1 MKTKLLLVSFLCG
14 SFAVS
19 AQKVAT
25 QVARVG
31 KNNVHVNTGSTQS
44 NVNFSNRD
52 VFYTN
57 DFSNP
62 SDWVISSEITSGAGA
77 DDNWVIGTTG
87 PTGSFA
93 IDPIESTT
101 AANGFA
107 LFDSDLLCSF
117 NQIANLTLANGINCS
132 DQTEVLLSFE
142 QQYRRFYDSTF
153 VFVSN
158 DDGVNWT
165 KFSVNTDLGNND
177 LCDGAPSGLAQIYIT
192 SVAAGQANV
201 KIRFQFYSPSSLN
214 ALAGCAYSWMIDD
227 VKLSTPLQNNVTID
241 QVFAANINADYDMGL
256 IPLSQAD
263 TVQSTVLVSNNGSA
277 AQDVVLNYS
286 IKRNGTEVNSGS
298 TPALNIAGFSS
309 EAIDIVSNYVP
320 DQIGNYTIDVT
331 AAISIADEDPSDNSG
346 SNGFEM
352 TENLYSAVGDI
363 ANTVALDLSA
373 PTASPFD
380 TYRIGQNFWIKN
392 AATVTGIEISPA
404 RIATVAAS
412 GNVSLDIELF
422 ANIAQGGL
430 DTPLALENFL
440 VTSTHAVTPA
450 WYTVAFSQPYDL
462 EPGFYVATMG
472 NFDDTKVL
480 AFNAAEGDDDVGT
493 ICYGPFG
500 ANNAVDWYFG
510 WDFTPGIALRFE
522 ETVGLIN
529 TNQNDQLIVSPNPAN
544 DVLNINLN
552 LAKPSNVQVDMID
565 MNGKV
570 VFNKNIK
577 ANLIGYKEEL
587 SLVGFANGIYTVQVR
602 SANGTSSQKVVVAH

>member
-31 KNNVHVNTGSTQS
+31 KNNVHVNTGSTQN
-44 NVNFSNRD
+44 NVNFSNRE

-57 DFSNP
+57 DFSNA
-62 SDWVISSEITSGAGA
+62 SDWVISAEAGN
-77 DDNWVIGTTG
+77 DNWVIGNAIPSG
-87 PTGSFA
+87 A
-93 IDPIESTT
+93 YLIDPIESTT

-107 LFDSDLLCSF
+107 LFDSDLLCGG
-117 NQIANLTLANGINCS
+117 NQVANLTLANGIDCS
-132 DQTEVLLSFE
+132 GQTEVLLSFE

-158 DDGVNWT
+158 DDGANWT
-165 KFSVNTDLGNND
+165 KFSVNTDLANND
-177 LCDGAPSGLAQIYIT
+177 FCDGAPSGLAQIYIT
-192 SVAAGQANV
+192 PVAAGQSNV

-227 VKLSTPLQNNVTID
+227 VKFSTPLQNNVTID
-241 QVFAANINADYDMGL
+241 RVYAANINADYDMGL

-263 TVQSTVLVSNNGSA
+263 TVQSTVLVSNNGSV

-298 TPALNIAGFSS
+298 TPTLNIAGFSS

-331 AAISIADEDPSDNSG
+331 AAISPTDEDPADNTG

-363 ANTVALDLSA
+363 ANTVVLDLSA

-392 AATVTGIEISPA
+392 AQTVTGIEISPA

-412 GNVSLDIELF
+412 GNLSLDIELF
-422 ANIAQGGL
+422 ANNTQTDL
-430 DTPLALENFL
+430 ESPLALENFL

-450 WYTVAFSQPYDL
+450 WYTVALSQPYDL

-500 ANNAVDWYFG
+500 ANDAVDWYIG
-510 WDFTPGIALRFE
+510 WDFSPAIALNFDPTIGFDAVE
-522 ETVGLIN
+522 GGDKLV
-529 TNQNDQLIVSPNPAN
+529 VSPNPAN

-587 SLVGFANGIYTVQVR
+587 SLAGFANGIYTVQVR

>member
-31 KNNVHVNTGSTQS
+31 KNNVHVNTGSTQN
-44 NVNFSNRD
+44 NVNFSNRE

-57 DFSNP
+57 DFSNA
-62 SDWVISSEITSGAGA
+62 SDWVISAEAGN
-77 DDNWVIGTTG
+77 DNWVIGTTIPSG
-87 PTGSFA
+87 LYL

-107 LFDSDLLCSF
+107 LFDSDLLCGG
-117 NQIANLTLANGINCS
+117 NQVANLTLANGIDCS
-132 DQTEVLLSFE
+132 GQTEVLLSFE
-142 QQYRRFYDSTF
+142 QQYRRFFDSTF

-158 DDGVNWT
+158 DDGANWT

-177 LCDGAPSGLAQIYIT
+177 FCEGAPSGLAQIYIT
-192 SVAAGQANV
+192 PIAAGQSNV

-227 VKLSTPLQNNVTID
+227 VTLSTPLQNNVTIN
-241 QVFAANINADYDMGL
+241 QVYAASITTDYDMGL

-263 TVQSTVLVSNNGSA
+263 TVQSTVVVANNGSVD
-277 AQDVVLNYS
+277 QDVVLNYS

-298 TPALNIAGFSS
+298 TPATNVVGFTTASI
-309 EAIDIVSNYVP
+309 ELISNYVP

-331 AAISIADEDPSDNSG
+331 ATISNTDEDPTDNSG
-346 SNGFEM
+346 SNGFEV
-352 TENLYSAVGDI
+352 TDNLFSAVGDI
-363 ANTVALDLSA
+363 AATTALDLNASTTTA
-373 PTASPFD
+373 PPYD
-380 TYRIGQNFWIKN
+380 TYRVGQNFFIRN
-392 AATVTGIEISPA
+392 ATSLTAFEISPA
-404 RIATVAAS
+404 RIAADAAT
-412 GNVSLDIELF
+412 GNVSVDIELF
-422 ANIAQGGL
+422 ASADL
-430 DTPLALENFL
+430 TAPLALENFV

-450 WYTVAFSQPYDL
+450 WYTVALSSPVAMD
-462 EPGFYVATMG
+462 PGVYVASMG
-472 NFDDTKVL
+472 NFDDTKNF
-480 AFNAAEGDDDVGT
+480 AFNVAAGDDDIGT

-500 ANNAVDWYFG
+500 ANDAVDWYIG
-510 WDFTPGIALRFE
+510 WDFSPAIALNFDPTIGFDAIE
-522 ETVGLIN
+522 GGDKLV
-529 TNQNDQLIVSPNPAN
+529 VSPNPAN

-552 LAKPSNVQVDMID
+552 LAKASNVQIDVID

-587 SLVGFANGIYTVQVR
+587 SLAGFANGIYTVQVR

>member
-1 MKTKLLLVSFLCG
+1 
-14 SFAVS
+14 
-19 AQKVAT
+19 
-25 QVARVG
+25 
-31 KNNVHVNTGSTQS
+31 
-44 NVNFSNRD
+44 
-52 VFYTN
+52 
-57 DFSNP
+57 
-62 SDWVISSEITSGAGA
+62 
-77 DDNWVIGTTG
+77 VIGNAIPSG
-87 PTGSFA
+87 LYL
-93 IDPIESTT
+93 IDPIESST

-107 LFDSDLLCSF
+107 LFDSDLLCGG
-117 NQIANLTLANGINCS
+117 NQVANLTLANGIDCS
-132 DQTEVLLSFE
+132 AQTEVLLSFE
-142 QQYRRFYDSTF
+142 QQYRRFFDSTF

-158 DDGVNWT
+158 DDGANWT

-177 LCDGAPSGLAQIYIT
+177 FCDGAPSGLAQIYIT
-192 SVAAGQANV
+192 PVAAGQSNV

-227 VKLSTPLQNNVTID
+227 VKFSTPLQNNVTVD
-241 QVFAANINADYDMGL
+241 RVYAANINADYDMGL

-263 TVQSTVLVSNNGSA
+263 TVQSTVLVSNNGSVE
-277 AQDVVLNYS
+277 QDVVLNYS

-331 AAISIADEDPSDNSG
+331 AAISTTDEDPADNIG

-352 TENLYSAVGDI
+352 TDNLYAAVGDI

-412 GNVSLDIELF
+412 GNLSLDIELF
-422 ANIAQGGL
+422 ANNTQTDL
-430 DTPLALENFL
+430 ESPLALENFL

-450 WYTVAFSQPYDL
+450 WYTVALSQPYDL

-500 ANNAVDWYFG
+500 ANDAIDWYIG
-510 WDFTPGIALRFE
+510 WDFSPAIALNFDPTIGFDAVE
-522 ETVGLIN
+522 GGDKLV
-529 TNQNDQLIVSPNPAN
+529 VSPNPAN

-587 SLVGFANGIYTVQVR
+587 SLAGFANGIYTVQVR

>member
-31 KNNVHVNTGSTQS
+31 KNNVHVNTGSTQN
-44 NVNFSNRD
+44 NVNFSNRE

-57 DFSNP
+57 DFSNA
-62 SDWVISSEITSGAGA
+62 SDWVISAEAGN
-77 DDNWVIGTTG
+77 DNWVIGNAIPSG
-87 PTGSFA
+87 A
-93 IDPIESTT
+93 YLIDPIESTT

-107 LFDSDLLCSF
+107 LFDSDLLCGG
-117 NQIANLTLANGINCS
+117 NQVANLTLANGIDCS
-132 DQTEVLLSFE
+132 AQTEVLLSFE

-158 DDGVNWT
+158 DDGANWT
-165 KFSVNTDLGNND
+165 KFSVNTDLANNEF
-177 LCDGAPSGLAQIYIT
+177 CDGAPSGLAQIYIT
-192 SVAAGQANV
+192 PVAAGQSNV

-227 VKLSTPLQNNVTID
+227 VKFSTPLQNNVTID
-241 QVFAANINADYDMGL
+241 RVYAANINADYDMGL

-263 TVQSTVLVSNNGSA
+263 TVQSTVLVSNNGSV

-298 TPALNIAGFSS
+298 TPTLNIAGFSS

-331 AAISIADEDPSDNSG
+331 AAISTTDEDPADNIG

-363 ANTVALDLSA
+363 ANTVVLDLSA

-392 AATVTGIEISPA
+392 AQTVTGIEISPA

-412 GNVSLDIELF
+412 GNLSLDIELF
-422 ANIAQGGL
+422 ANNTQTDL
-430 DTPLALENFL
+430 ESPLALENFL

-450 WYTVAFSQPYDL
+450 WYTVALSQPYDL

-500 ANNAVDWYFG
+500 ANDAVDWYIG
-510 WDFTPGIALRFE
+510 WDFSPAIALNFDPTIGFDAVE
-522 ETVGLIN
+522 GGDKLV
-529 TNQNDQLIVSPNPAN
+529 VSPNPAN

-587 SLVGFANGIYTVQVR
+587 SLAGFANGIYTVQVR

>member
-31 KNNVHVNTGSTQS
+31 KNNVHVNTGSTQN

-57 DFSNP
+57 DFS
-62 SDWVISSEITSGAGA
+62 SAADWAISAEAGT
-77 DDNWVIGTTG
+77 DNWVIGTTIPSG
-87 PTGSFA
+87 MFL

-107 LFDSDLLCSF
+107 LFDSDLLCGG
-117 NQIANLTLANGINCS
+117 NQVANLTLVNGIDCS
-132 DQTEVLLSFE
+132 AQTEVLLSFE
-142 QQYRRFYDSTF
+142 QQYRRFFDSTF

-158 DDGVNWT
+158 DDGANWT

-177 LCDGAPSGLAQIYIT
+177 FCDGAPSGLAQIYIT
-192 SVAAGQANV
+192 PIAAGQPNV

-214 ALAGCAYSWMIDD
+214 ASAGCAYSWMIDD
-227 VKLSTPLQNNVTID
+227 VTLSTPLQNNVTIN
-241 QVFAANINADYDMGL
+241 QVYAASITTDYDMGL
-256 IPLSQAD
+256 VPLSQAD
-263 TVQSTVLVSNNGSA
+263 TVQSTVVVANNGSA
-277 AQDVVLNYS
+277 DQDVVLNYS

-298 TPALNIAGFSS
+298 TQATNVVGFTTASI
-309 EAIDIVSNYVP
+309 ELISNYVP

-331 AAISIADEDPSDNSG
+331 AAISATDEDPADNTG
-346 SNGFEM
+346 SNGFEV
-352 TENLYSAVGDI
+352 TDNLFSAVGDI
-363 ANTVALDLSA
+363 AATTALDLNAAATVA
-373 PTASPFD
+373 PPYD
-380 TYRIGQNFWIKN
+380 TYRVGQNFFIRN
-392 AATVTGIEISPA
+392 ATELTAFEISPA
-404 RIATVAAS
+404 RIAADAAT
-412 GNVSLDIELF
+412 GNVSVDIELF
-422 ANIAQGGL
+422 ASADL
-430 DTPLALENFL
+430 TAPLALENFV

-450 WYTVAFSQPYDL
+450 WYTVALSSPVAMD
-462 EPGFYVATMG
+462 PGIYVASMG
-472 NFDDTKVL
+472 NFDDTKNF
-480 AFNAAEGDDDVGT
+480 AFNVAAGDDDIGT

-500 ANNAVDWYFG
+500 ANDAVDWYIG
-510 WDFTPGIALRFE
+510 WDFSPAIALNFDPTIGFDAIE
-522 ETVGLIN
+522 GGDKLV
-529 TNQNDQLIVSPNPAN
+529 VSPNPAN

-552 LAKPSNVQVDMID
+552 LAKASNVQIDVID

-577 ANLIGYKEEL
+577 ANLIAYKEEL
-587 SLVGFANGIYTVQVR
+587 SLAGFANGIYTVQVR

>member
-31 KNNVHVNTGSTQS
+31 KNNVHVNTGSTQ
-44 NVNFSNRD
+44 NHVNFSNRD

-62 SDWVISSEITSGAGA
+62 SDWVISAQAGT
-77 DDNWVIGTTG
+77 DNWVIGNAIPSG
-87 PTGSFA
+87 VYL

-107 LFDSDLLCSF
+107 LFDSDLLCGG
-117 NQIANLTLANGINCS
+117 NQVANLTLANGIDCS
-132 DQTEVLLSFE
+132 GQTEVLLSFE
-142 QQYRRFYDSTF
+142 QQYRRFFDSTF

-165 KFSVNTDLGNND
+165 KFSVNTDLTNND
-177 LCDGAPSGLAQIYIT
+177 FCDGSPSGLVQVYLTPI
-192 SVAAGQANV
+192 AAGQANV
-201 KIRFQFYSPSSLN
+201 KIRFQFYSPNSLG
-214 ALAGCAYSWMIDD
+214 ASAGCAYSWMIDD
-227 VKLSTPLQNNVTID
+227 VKLSTPLQNNVTIN
-241 QVFAANINADYDMGL
+241 QVYAASITTDYDMGL

-263 TVQSTVLVSNNGSA
+263 TVQSTVVVANNGSV

-298 TPALNIAGFSS
+298 TQATNVVGFTTASI
-309 EAIDIVSNYVP
+309 ELISNYVP

-331 AAISIADEDPSDNSG
+331 AAISATDEDPADNEG
-346 SNGFEM
+346 SNGFEV
-352 TENLYSAVGDI
+352 TDNLFSAVGDI
-363 ANTVALDLSA
+363 AATTALDLNAAATVA
-373 PTASPFD
+373 PPYD
-380 TYRIGQNFWIKN
+380 TYRVGQNFFIRN
-392 AATVTGIEISPA
+392 ATSLTAFEISPA
-404 RIATVAAS
+404 RIAADAAT
-412 GNVSLDIELF
+412 GNVSVDIELF
-422 ANIAQGGL
+422 ASADL
-430 DTPLALENFL
+430 TAPLALENFV

-450 WYTVAFSQPYDL
+450 WYTVALSSPVAMD
-462 EPGFYVATMG
+462 PGIYVASMG
-472 NFDDTKVL
+472 NFDDTKNF
-480 AFNAAEGDDDVGT
+480 AFNVAAGDDDIGT
-493 ICYGPFG
+493 LCYGPFG
-500 ANNAVDWYFG
+500 ANDAVDWYIG
-510 WDFTPGIALRFE
+510 WDFSPAIALNFDPTIGFDAIE
-522 ETVGLIN
+522 GGDKLV
-529 TNQNDQLIVSPNPAN
+529 VSPNPAN

-552 LAKPSNVQVDMID
+552 LAKASNVQIDVID

-577 ANLIGYKEEL
+577 ANLIAYKEEL
-587 SLVGFANGIYTVQVR
+587 SLAGFANGIYTVQVR

>member
-31 KNNVHVNTGSTQS
+31 KNNVHVNTGSTQN
-44 NVNFSNRD
+44 NVNFSNRE

-57 DFSNP
+57 TFANA
-62 SDWVISSEITSGAGA
+62 SDWVFENQAGT
-77 DDNWVIGTTG
+77 NTQTWQIGTTG
-87 PTGSFA
+87 PTGAFL

-101 AANGFA
+101 ASDGFA
-107 LFDSDLLCSF
+107 LFDSDLHCGG
-117 NQIANLTLANGINCS
+117 NQVANLTLDSVIDCS
-132 DQTEVLLSFE
+132 AQTEVLLSFE
-142 QQYRRFYDSTF
+142 QQYRRFWDSTF

-158 DDGVNWT
+158 DSGLTWT
-165 KFSVNTDLGNND
+165 KFSVNTDLANND
-177 LCDGAPSGLAQIYIT
+177 FCDGAPSGLAQIYIT
-192 SVAAGQANV
+192 PVAAGFPNV

-227 VKLSTPLQNNVTID
+227 VTLSTPLQNNVTIN
-241 QVFAANINADYDMGL
+241 QVYAASITTDYDMGL

-263 TVQSTVLVSNNGSA
+263 TVQSTVVVANNGSV

-298 TPALNIAGFSS
+298 TQATNVVGFTTASI
-309 EAIDIVSNYVP
+309 ELISNYVP

-331 AAISIADEDPSDNSG
+331 ATISGTDEDPTDNAG
-346 SNGFEM
+346 SNGFEV
-352 TENLYSAVGDI
+352 TNNLFSAVADV
-363 ANTVALDLSA
+363 AATTALDLNPATTTA
-373 PTASPFD
+373 PPYD
-380 TYRIGQNFWIKN
+380 TYRVGQNFFIRN
-392 AATVTGIEISPA
+392 ATSLTAFEISPA
-404 RIATVAAS
+404 RIAADQAT
-412 GNVSLDIELF
+412 GNVSVDIELF
-422 ANIAQGGL
+422 SAADL
-430 DTPLALENFL
+430 EAPLAIENFV
-440 VTSTHAVTPA
+440 VTSSHAVTPA
-450 WYTVAFSQPYDL
+450 WYTVALTDPFAMD
-462 EPGFYVATMG
+462 PGIYVASLG
-472 NFDDTKVL
+472 NFDDTKNF
-480 AFNAAEGDDDVGT
+480 AFNVVSGDDDNGT

-500 ANNAVDWYFG
+500 ANDAVDWYIG
-510 WDFTPGIALRFE
+510 WDFSPAIALNFDPTIGFDAIE
-522 ETVGLIN
+522 GGDKLV
-529 TNQNDQLIVSPNPAN
+529 VSPNPAN

-552 LAKPSNVQVDMID
+552 LAKASNVQIDVID

-587 SLVGFANGIYTVQVR
+587 SLAGFANGIYTVQVR